1 LIPTPS
7 TNKKYISIKASDGT
21 GNSGPK
27 NAMPHQQKRYR
38 ILRIFFATA
47 IVAIASLPVDTLA
60 FLRAM
65 PKSTSSADDTTNQNP
80 ASQVEHQARRTINEN
95 NFYDPKNPDD
105 YRLQR
110 VEEATSHLP
119 YDAVGFPDWMRA
131 LREGLIQPRS
141 SLSGKGEMEI
151 LNLDIIMKN
160 TKEMPYVRFPHS
172 SHTMWLAC
180 SNCHP
185 DPFIPIAGS
194 TSIRMADIFRGQ
206 YCGKC
211 HDRVAFVTFFSC
223 TRCHSVPKP

>member
-1 LIPTPS
+1 
-7 TNKKYISIKASDGT
+7 
-21 GNSGPK
+21 
-27 NAMPHQQKRYR
+27 MPPHHQKRYR
-38 ILRIFFATA
+38 ILHILIAMAITA
-47 IVAIASLPVDTLA
+47 AASLPVNALA

-65 PKSTSSADDTTNQNP
+65 PKSTLPSEDTTNQNP
-80 ASQVEHQARRTINEN
+80 ASQGDHLARRTINEN
-95 NFYDPKNPDD
+95 NFYDPENPDD
-105 YRLQR
+105 SRLQR
-110 VEEATSHLP
+110 VEEATRHLP

-141 SLSGKGEMEI
+141 DISGKSSMEI
-151 LNLDIIMKN
+151 LDLDIIMKN

-185 DPFIPIAGS
+185 DPFKPIAGS
-194 TSIRMADIFRGQ
+194 TNIRMADIFRGQ

-223 TRCHSVPKP
+223 TRCHSIAKP

>member
-1 LIPTPS
+1 MAHFPQNT
-7 TNKKYISIKASDGT
+7 
-21 GNSGPK
+21 
-27 NAMPHQQKRYR
+27 YR
-38 ILRIFFATA
+38 IIRIL
-47 IVAIASLPVDTLA
+47 IAIAIPAATTIPVDALA

-65 PKSTSSADDTTNQNP
+65 PKNTSSSEETTSQN
-80 ASQVEHQARRTINEN
+80 ASSQGDHQARRTINEN
-95 NFYDPKNPDD
+95 NFYDPENPDD
-105 YRLQR
+105 RRLQR
-110 VEEATSHLP
+110 IEEATSHLP

-141 SLSGKGEMEI
+141 SLDGKSGMEI
-151 LNLDIIMKN
+151 LDLDIIMKN
-160 TKEMPYVRFPHS
+160 TKEMPYVRFPHN
-172 SHTMWLAC
+172 SHTMWLSC

-185 DPFIPIAGS
+185 DPFQPIAGS